1 MLQCVR
7 RCSDFGTSSKTNA
20 KYRKIGLALVCTLFA
35 FLTPMSDAFAVSKE
49 EQKRC
54 YDYARGTAVKLNV
67 QLDRRTIDRIRRYCF
82 KGDTRGA
89 VRLVHSRADASA
101 DRKSGGKS
109 VDARSCVK
117 EVTEYA
123 NKHNVRIG
131 RDAQEKIFAYCRR
144 GDIQS
149 AKSVVKSEARASTE
163 KRRGDQSVD
172 ARSCV
177 REVREYAEK
186 LDVSLDR
193 DAHAKIAGY
202 CRRGDTR
209 SAKRVVA
216 SVAKASRGR
225 TG

>member
-1 MLQCVR
+1 MLQRVLF
-7 RCSDFGTSSKTNA
+7 CSERGRSSKNNA
-20 KYRKIGLALVCTLFA
+20 KYQKIGLALVCTLFA

-49 EQKRC
+49 EQSRC
-54 YDYARGTAVKLNV
+54 YDYARGTAAKLNV
-67 QLDRRTIDRIRRYCF
+67 QLDRRTIDGIRRHCF

-101 DRKSGGKS
+101 DSKGDGKS

-117 EVTEYA
+117 EVREYA
-123 NKHNVRIG
+123 NKHNARIG
-131 RDAQEKIFAYCRR
+131 RDAYEKIVAYCRR

-149 AKSVVKSEARASTE
+149 AKSVVKSEARASTD
-163 KRRGDQSVD
+163 KGDGKSVD

-177 REVREYAEK
+177 REVREYAER

-193 DAHAKIAGY
+193 DAHEKIAGY

-216 SVAKASRGR
+216 SEAKASSGR

>member
-1 MLQCVR
+1 MLQCVQL
-7 RCSDFGTSSKTNA
+7 CSDFGTSSKTNA

-67 QLDRRTIDRIRRYCF
+67 RLDRRTIDGIRRHCF

-89 VRLVHSRADASA
+89 VRLVRSRADASA
-101 DRKSGGKS
+101 NSKGDGKP

-117 EVTEYA
+117 EVREYA
-123 NKHNVRIG
+123 NKHGVRIG
-131 RDAQEKIFAYCRR
+131 RDAYEKIVAYCRR

-149 AKSVVKSEARASTE
+149 AKSVVTSEARASTD
-163 KRRGDQSVD
+163 KRRGNQSVD

-177 REVREYAEK
+177 KEVREYANK
-186 LDVSLDR
+186 HNVRIGR
-193 DAHAKIAGY
+193 DAYEKIVAY

-216 SVAKASRGR
+216 SEARASRGR